1 MKASKLISILNQFDP
16 EADVLIDAG
25 GAILMPCDIQ
35 PCKGR
40 ILVHAYSEQFYAKGT
55 SSTATAL

>member
-25 GAILMPCDIQ
+25 GAVLMPCDIK
-35 PCKGR
+35 PCNGR
-40 ILVHAYSEQFYAKGT
+40 ILINAYSEQFYASGV
-55 SSTATAL
+55 SSTAVAL